1 VVLLRIDSWFTVEQT
16 ARVEG
21 ERVLA
26 KEANATAALAA
37 RGITKR
43 FGALEVLKGIDVE
56 AYTGDVISIIGTSGS
71 GKSTLLRCLNLLE
84 QPDEGQIV
92 LHGEEIKLK
101 RQKNGTLAARDSR
114 QISRLRSNLG
124 FVFQNFNLWPHMTVM
139 QNVIEAPIQ
148 VLGLS
153 YDEAVT
159 RGEKLL
165 MKVGIADKAESY
177 PGMLSGGQQQ
187 RAAIARTLAMEPKII
202 LFDEPTSSLDPEM
215 VGEVLGV
222 IQALAQE
229 GRTMLLVTHEM
240 RFARN
245 VSTRTIFLHA
255 GRIEEQGTPKEVFDN
270 PTSARCRQFMAS
282 QQQEHN
288 REPVPI

>member
-1 VVLLRIDSWFTVEQT
+1 MPDT
-16 ARVEG
+16 
-21 ERVLA
+21 
-26 KEANATAALAA
+26 ATAAPALQAT
-37 RGITKR
+37 GITKR
-43 FGALEVLKGIDVE
+43 YGALEVLKGIDIE
-56 AYTGDVISIIGTSGS
+56 ARTGDVISIIGASGS

-84 QPDEGQIV
+84 TPDEARIA
-92 LHGEEIKLK
+92 LHGEEIRLR
-101 RQKNGTLAARDSR
+101 RQRNGTLCAADSR
-114 QISRLRSNLG
+114 QIARLRADLG

-139 QNVIEAPIQ
+139 QNIIEAPMQ
-148 VLGLS
+148 VLGLG
-153 YDEAVT
+153 YADAVA
-159 RGEKLL
+159 RAEKLL
-165 MKVGIADKAESY
+165 AKVGIADKAQSY
-177 PGMLSGGQQQ
+177 PMMLSGGQQQ

-255 GRIEEQGTPKEVFDN
+255 GKIEEQGTPEQVFDN
-270 PTSARCRQFMAS
+270 PKSPRCKQFMAT
-282 QQQEHN
+282 QREDKN
-288 REPVPI
+288 REPVPT

>member
-1 VVLLRIDSWFTVEQT
+1 LVDPAIAVP
-16 ARVEG
+16 
-21 ERVLA
+21 
-26 KEANATAALAA
+26 ALQA

-43 FGALEVLKGIDVE
+43 YGALEVLKGIDIE
-56 AYTGDVISIIGTSGS
+56 ARTGDVISIIGTSGS

-84 QPDEGQIV
+84 YPDEGQIT
-92 LHGEEIKLK
+92 LHGEEIRMR
-101 RQKNGTLAARDSR
+101 RQRNGTLCAADSR
-114 QISRLRSNLG
+114 QISRLRANLG

-139 QNVIEAPIQ
+139 QNVIEAPMQ

-153 YDEAVT
+153 YGQAVA
-159 RGEKLL
+159 RAEKLL
-165 MKVGIADKAESY
+165 AKVGIADKAESY
-177 PGMLSGGQQQ
+177 PMMMSGGQQQ

-215 VGEVLGV
+215 VGEVLSV

-255 GRIEEQGTPKEVFDN
+255 GRIEEQGTPEEVFDN
-270 PTSARCRQFMAS
+270 PTSARCRQFMAT
-282 QQQEHN
+282 QQQDN
-288 REPVPI
+288 SREPVLT

>member
-1 VVLLRIDSWFTVEQT
+1 LPDPAIAAPALQ
-16 ARVEG
+16 
-21 ERVLA
+21 A
-26 KEANATAALAA
+26 K
-37 RGITKR
+37 GITKR
-43 FGALEVLKGIDVE
+43 YGALEVLKGIDIE
-56 AYTGDVISIIGTSGS
+56 ARTGDVISIIGTSGS

-84 QPDEGQIV
+84 YPDEGEIS
-92 LHGEEIKLK
+92 LHGEAIRLR
-101 RQKNGTLAARDSR
+101 RQRNGTLCAADSR
-114 QISRLRSNLG
+114 QIARLRANLG
-124 FVFQNFNLWPHMTVM
+124 FVFQSFNLWPHMTVM
-139 QNVIEAPIQ
+139 QNVIEAPMQ

-153 YDEAVT
+153 YDAAVA

-165 MKVGIADKAESY
+165 AKVGIADKAESY
-177 PGMLSGGQQQ
+177 PMMLSGGQQQ

-255 GRIEEQGTPKEVFDN
+255 GRIEEQGTPQQVFDN
-270 PTSARCRQFMAS
+270 PTSARCRQFMTT
-282 QQQEHN
+282 QREDN
-288 REPVPI
+288 NKEPVPT

>member
-1 VVLLRIDSWFTVEQT
+1 VSLPEP
-16 ARVEG
+16 
-21 ERVLA
+21 
-26 KEANATAALAA
+26 ANVPALAA

-43 FGALEVLKGIDVE
+43 YGALEVLKGIDIE
-56 AYTGDVISIIGTSGS
+56 ARTGDVITIIGTSGS

-92 LHGEEIKLK
+92 LHGEEIRLK
-101 RQKNGTLAARDSR
+101 RQENGTLGAKDSR
-114 QISRLRSNLG
+114 QIARLRANLG
-124 FVFQNFNLWPHMTVM
+124 FVFQSFNLWPHMTVM
-139 QNVIEAPIQ
+139 QNVIEAPMQ

-153 YDEAVT
+153 RDEAIA

-165 MKVGIADKAESY
+165 AKVGIGEKAASY
-177 PGMLSGGQQQ
+177 PMMLSGGQQQ

-245 VSTRTIFLHA
+245 VSTRTIFLDA
-255 GRIEEQGTPKEVFDN
+255 GRIEEQGTPQQVFDN
-270 PTSARCRQFMAS
+270 PASARCRQFMAG
-282 QQQEHN
+282 QGDNKKE
-288 REPVPI
+288 RVIT

>member
-1 VVLLRIDSWFTVEQT
+1 
-16 ARVEG
+16 
-21 ERVLA
+21 
-26 KEANATAALAA
+26 
-37 RGITKR
+37 
-43 FGALEVLKGIDVE
+43 
-56 AYTGDVISIIGTSGS
+56 
-71 GKSTLLRCLNLLE
+71 
-84 QPDEGQIV
+84 
-92 LHGEEIKLK
+92 
-101 RQKNGTLAARDSR
+101 
-114 QISRLRSNLG
+114 
-124 FVFQNFNLWPHMTVM
+124 MTVM

-153 YDEAVT
+153 YDEAVA
-159 RGEKLL
+159 RCEKLL

-255 GRIEEQGTPKEVFDN
+255 GRIEEHGTPQEVFDN
-270 PTSARCRQFMAS
+270 PTSARCRQFVAS

-288 REPVPI
+288 KEPGTNMMFRIFAAAALAAARRFRPHRPKHSRLVPRVLTRPSTPRTRAAMSSASTSTSRRLCAPR

>member
-1 VVLLRIDSWFTVEQT
+1 LPDPAIAGPALQ
-16 ARVEG
+16 
-21 ERVLA
+21 A
-26 KEANATAALAA
+26 K
-37 RGITKR
+37 GITKR
-43 FGALEVLKGIDVE
+43 YGALEVLKGIDIE
-56 AYTGDVISIIGTSGS
+56 ARTGDVISIIGTSGS

-84 QPDEGQIV
+84 YPDEGKIS
-92 LHGEEIKLK
+92 LHGEEIRLR
-101 RQKNGTLAARDSR
+101 RQRNGTLCAADTR
-114 QISRLRSNLG
+114 QIARLRANLG

-139 QNVIEAPIQ
+139 QNVIEAPMQ

-153 YDEAVT
+153 YDAAVA

-165 MKVGIADKAESY
+165 AKVGIADKAGNY
-177 PGMLSGGQQQ
+177 PMMLSGGQQQ

-255 GRIEEQGTPKEVFDN
+255 GRIEEQGTPQQVFDN
-270 PTSARCRQFMAS
+270 PTSARCRQFMAT
-282 QQQEHN
+282 QHEDTK